1 MNKIVLK
8 YKKDRIVK
16 YESYLYIIYAYYIL
30 TILFI
35 IIIGI
40 TSEWVLKKG
49 KLLINKYNNI
59 I

>member
-1 MNKIVLK
+1 MHINI
-8 YKKDRIVK
+8 
-16 YESYLYIIYAYYIL
+16 LYIYDSSL
-30 TILFI
+30 RKSNET

-40 TSEWVLKKG
+40 TSEWVLKNE